1 MVRRALLERG
11 DALSAQDVA
20 HDAADDEPL
29 PSLQPHSDRPGPASS
44 PWRGAGGR
52 WFVWVGRAVVWA
64 VILLVGYRGVLAIF
78 DGSGRAA
85 PAAAPTATAPPSTG
99 FPVTSAEA
107 YALEFAGVY
116 LDFSPADASA
126 RSRDLAAFGVP
137 AADPQLG
144 WNGSGS
150 QHADEVQVADVSV
163 TGTHTAVVTVL
174 ARLSTG
180 GLIELG
186 VPVYAA
192 PGGMS
197 LSGNPALLPGPAIA
211 AQPTAS
217 QQTSDQ
223 ATAGALRAQLP
234 AFFEAYASGDQ
245 TTLARFAASG
255 AHISG
260 LDGAVTFGAI
270 DGVYVP
276 AGGSTR
282 NATVT
287 VTWQLPSGPATSKNH
302 STSRNHGVA
311 AAPAALQMT
320 YQLTVVRQGSSW
332 DIQSIGASTR
342 APVEGAP

>member
-126 RSRDLAAFGVP
+126 RSRDLAAFGVRP
-137 AADPQLG
+137 PIRSLAG
-144 WNGSGS
+144 TGR
-150 QHADEVQVADVSV
+150 VAS
-163 TGTHTAVVTVL
+163 TQTRC
-174 ARLSTG
+174 RL
-180 GLIELG
+180 
-186 VPVYAA
+186 P
-192 PGGMS
+192 
-197 LSGNPALLPGPAIA
+197 
-211 AQPTAS
+211 
-217 QQTSDQ
+217 
-223 ATAGALRAQLP
+223 
-234 AFFEAYASGDQ
+234 
-245 TTLARFAASG
+245 
-255 AHISG
+255 
-260 LDGAVTFGAI
+260 
-270 DGVYVP
+270 
-276 AGGSTR
+276 
-282 NATVT
+282 
-287 VTWQLPSGPATSKNH
+287 
-302 STSRNHGVA
+302 TSR
-311 AAPAALQMT
+311 
-320 YQLTVVRQGSSW
+320 
-332 DIQSIGASTR
+332 
-342 APVEGAP
+342 